1 LAAGAE
7 SIFSLTL
14 LGLAAAAALAGL
26 IRGFS
31 GFGAGMVMAPA
42 FSLLVEPVQAVPV
55 LVLLEML
62 VAIPLLP
69 GAMPLIEGRRLLAL
83 ALPAGLAVPLG
94 GRFLATS
101 NPDVIRTVISLVVL
115 AFVVAFA
122 TGRRYEGEPSL
133 ALFVL
138 TGALSGTLTG
148 ICGIGG
154 PPVILLLLA
163 GPWSTAKSRA
173 TLIGFFAVTQLVAAV
188 TYTAE
193 GLVDGAVAWRTLL
206 LAPVFLLSARG
217 GARLFTSFDERTA
230 RRAMLILLALL
241 ASSGL
246 IFGRSW

>member
-1 LAAGAE
+1 
-7 SIFSLTL
+7 
-14 LGLAAAAALAGL
+14 
-26 IRGFS
+26 
-31 GFGAGMVMAPA
+31 
-42 FSLLVEPVQAVPV
+42 
-55 LVLLEML
+55 
-62 VAIPLLP
+62 
-69 GAMPLIEGRRLLAL
+69 
-83 ALPAGLAVPLG
+83 
-94 GRFLATS
+94 
-101 NPDVIRTVISLVVL
+101 
-115 AFVVAFA
+115 
-122 TGRRYEGEPSL
+122 
-133 ALFVL
+133 VL

-217 GARLFTSFDERTA
+217 GARLFTCFDERTA